1 MNAGM
6 MLRSGLLA
14 VACVMVFA
22 SSAAFSGLA
31 AQEAPPKSE
40 EKKVDKKPKP
50 KGEPA
55 KSADADTKLKKG
67 QYATEAEAKARC
79 KGTVIWIDKDKF
91 NHYEGSREW
100 GKKPGAFACE
110 QG

>member
-1 MNAGM
+1 MRYG
-6 MLRSGLLA
+6 LCKFRGVFRSGRPRRRRQNRKRRKLTRNLSPK
-14 VACVMVFA
+14 A
-22 SSAAFSGLA
+22 SR
-31 AQEAPPKSE
+31 
-40 EKKVDKKPKP
+40 
-50 KGEPA
+50 